1 MSGKLET
8 VPRLIFATILLAATA
23 GPAAAKWTRPGFSL
37 PGGARPPVLV
47 PCPDLFVG
55 TRNAKHEE
63 RPRADWTERARANL
77 AAALRAGPVG
87 RAVELR
93 FGACDEPSALLDEAR
108 STVNFRNSDL
118 LLKVPPGTFPLPDS
132 DPRRLKGLKGLKGR
146 YEYGIGADLAARLR
160 AAYGEA
166 DYGLFFTM
174 HDGYATA
181 GDKAGR
187 IAGAFIGVPFF
198 LPPHYANSMLVDLR
212 SGAILWTHMDGA
224 VGGDLRER
232 EGAARRMEQATRGF
246 PGTR

>member
-1 MSGKLET
+1 MGAGAKAWG
-8 VPRLIFATILLAATA
+8 VAAAAAALLAAGTA
-23 GPAAAKWTRPGFSL
+23 EAKWTKPGFSL
-37 PGGARPPVLV
+37 PAGPKRAVLV

-55 TRNAKHEE
+55 TRNSRGEE
-63 RPRADWTERARANL
+63 RARADWTERARANL

-118 LLKVPPGTFPLPDS
+118 LFKVPPGTFPRPGDGAQA
-132 DPRRLKGLKGLKGR
+132 LKGLKRLKGR
-146 YEYGIGADLAARLR
+146 YEYGIGADLVARLR
-160 AAYGEA
+160 SAYGDA
-166 DYGLFFTM
+166 DYGLFLTM
-174 HDGYATA
+174 HDGYSTP

-187 IAGAFIGVPFF
+187 IAGAFIGIPFV

-224 VGGDLRER
+224 VGGDLRDPDEA
-232 EGAARRMEQATRGF
+232 GRRMEQATRGF
-246 PGTR
+246 PGTE